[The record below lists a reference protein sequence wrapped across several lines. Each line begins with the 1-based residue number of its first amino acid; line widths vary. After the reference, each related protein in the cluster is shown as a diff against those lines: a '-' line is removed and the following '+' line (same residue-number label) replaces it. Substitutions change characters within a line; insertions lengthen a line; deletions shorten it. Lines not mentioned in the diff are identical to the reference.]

1 MKQENSNVNS
11 EEFDYQDFKINEKD
25 FRMWVFDRHNPED
38 SAIFEPV
45 SIPDRNRL
53 IEQIPP
59 EYTEIREFIAN
70 SPVDELAAEIT
81 ETRKQHRKEL
91 EQEYIKEMLANEKQ
105 AETDSFDVKS
115 ENLRKALTQA
125 YENTDARI
133 SFSSLD
139 YSQIKKETTNRQKQ
153 SVNNT
158 DGESEDNKTNSQLKK
173 YRTANICLIAL
184 IFALLAFFLGQRY
197 IERNSTDELS
207 LFNPTTDSTS
217 LLSENQATD
226 SLEEN
231 KTLKPDASLININTA
246 TKQELQTLEDIGE
259 IRAQRII
266 EYRETY
272 GDFSSTRELLKVSGI
287 GEKTY
292 EKIKDKI
299 TVD

>member
-184 IFALLAFFLGQRY
+184 IFALLTFFLGQRY

-207 LFNPTTDSTS
+207 LFNPMTDSTS
-217 LLSENQATD
+217 LLYENQATD

-231 KTLKPDASLININTA
+231 TTLKPDASLININTA